1 MPVAV
6 DKQNP
11 TIIDQLLSRCP
22 HKSDEHRALYA
33 YFIFFSERLTTCTVS
48 HCVNKQRN
56 VVFV

>member
-33 YFIFFSERLTTCTVS
+33 YFIFF
-48 HCVNKQRN
+48 
-56 VVFV
+56 